1 MGDGPRLSSFSFA
14 HSTAQACIVS
24 REAGGNLGG
33 GSVVSGGGG
42 TGKRVFGGAFSTGT
56 FSSFGLCGG
65 MRRGGCGLWV
75 APMGASV
82 FFFAFS
88 RGFPETT
95 LPAMGL
101 ASVVVAA

>member
-1 MGDGPRLSSFSFA
+1 MGNGPRLSSFSFA

-33 GSVVSGGGG
+33 GSLVSGGGG
-42 TGKRVFGGAFSTGT
+42 TGKRVFDGAFSTGT
-56 FSSFGLCGG
+56 FSSFGLCGV
-65 MRRGGCGLWV
+65 RV
-75 APMGASV
+75 APMGATV

-95 LPAMGL
+95 LLAMGL